1 MDSKDNQPQELRLDS
16 AGARLRRAREAA
28 GMSVQAVAEAT
39 RIPQRHVEALE
50 NDDFAALPARAYGVG
65 FARSYVR
72 AEGADEAA
80 PVDAVREQLAASEP
94 DLPRRAAQ
102 PFEPGD
108 PARVPSARFAWIS
121 ALFALAVIF
130 AGFAFWRTYY
140 EPGGE
145 LPSLLPSAT
154 PAPAA
159 SAAPAPAASA
169 SAAPAPGGPVVFTAT
184 APQVWVK
191 FYDGAGKQL
200 MQKEMAQGESY
211 TVPADTGQVLL
222 WTARPD
228 ALAITIG
235 GMAVPPLSDHEGIV
249 KDVPVTA
256 AALLARAAPAAP
268 GTSPAP
274 GIQPQPSASPAA
286 RPRAPRPTPSAASP
300 TASPSSAAVN
310 ARAGA
315 PTTAAADR

>member
-1 MDSKDNQPQELRLDS
+1 MNSQDIEPQELELDS
-16 AGARLRRAREAA
+16 VGMKLRRAREAA
-28 GMSVQAVAEAT
+28 GMSLRAVAEAT
-39 RIPQRHVEALE
+39 RIPVRHVEALE
-50 NDDFAALPARAYGVG
+50 SDDFAALPARAYVVG
-65 FARSYVR
+65 FTRSYAR
-72 AEGADEAA
+72 AVDADEAA
-80 PVDAVREQLAASEP
+80 MVEAVREQLAASEP
-94 DLPRRAAQ
+94 TPPRRAAQ
-102 PFEPGD
+102 SFEPGD

-121 ALFALAVIF
+121 ALFALVMIV
-130 AGFAFWRTYY
+130 AGFTFWRTYY

-159 SAAPAPAASA
+159 SASPAPAASA
-169 SAAPAPGGPVVFTAT
+169 STAPAPGGPVVFTAT

-235 GMAVPPLSDHEGIV
+235 GMAVPPLADHEGIV

-268 GTSPAP
+268 GASPAP

-286 RPRAPRPTPSAASP
+286 RPRAPRPTPSAVSP

-310 ARAGA
+310 AGAGA

>member
-28 GMSVQAVAEAT
+28 GMSVQAVVEAT
-39 RIPQRHVEALE
+39 RIPQRHIEALE
-50 NDDFAALPARAYGVG
+50 NDDFAALPARAYVVG

-72 AEGADEAA
+72 AVGADEAA
-80 PVDAVREQLAASEP
+80 LVDAVREQLAASEP

-145 LPSLLPSAT
+145 LPSLLAATVPS
-154 PAPAA
+154 PV
-159 SAAPAPAASA
+159 AAPAVPPRPSA
-169 SAAPAPGGPVVFTAT
+169 SAPAPINGPVVFTAT
-184 APQVWVK
+184 APKVWVK
-191 FYDGAGKQL
+191 FYDGSGKQL
-200 MQKEMAQGESY
+200 MQEEMALGESY
-211 TVPADTGQVLL
+211 TVPADLPQVLL
-222 WTARPD
+222 WTGRPD
-228 ALAITIG
+228 ALSITVG
-235 GMAVPPLSDHEGIV
+235 GQPVPPLADRQVIV

-256 AALLARAAPAAP
+256 AALLGRGAAPLPLSASGARPTASVSSAPAVTAPAAN
-268 GTSPAP
+268 SPASLVP
-274 GIQPQPSASPAA
+274 VP
-286 RPRAPRPTPSAASP
+286 
-300 TASPSSAAVN
+300 
-310 ARAGA
+310 
-315 PTTAAADR
+315 AADR